1 MFEYA
6 YQVQSHKYMAA
17 ANGSTSF
24 PVDASANELFSMSIP
39 ADASANELF
48 STSFPTDASANELFS
63 TSFPVDASAN
73 ELWNSMQR
81 SLHYP
86 APCLANKTP
95 DLFWDANVNG
105 SAHTIQFLTGLV
117 QIDGQNKL
125 IYEHGGPLFPAL
137 KMQAPHWYE
146 IAADAFIAT
155 YAWHGTTDTR
165 PLLQALVLTLINQA
179 HEKFVSCNPGWN
191 VEHVII
197 PFDNTFYLTSFDNP
211 QFMTILKKAVA
222 AAQAAFYARTLD
234 VVRYLLLPSH
244 SEPMHPGIINSDVGL
259 TAEQLAYINSLVA
272 WDTRTGYNLWHDFRP
287 DDTGVMTIYLFQ
299 RRSLV
304 FLVHTAHFDVWS
316 PGYLYVQQL
325 YKNPETGCEEWV
337 PSPPQVTFN
346 NLASCYNRFYARRV
360 PGFTPAQ
367 NESAFRSLHDS

>member
-1 MFEYA
+1 
-6 YQVQSHKYMAA
+6 MAA

-125 IYEHGGPLFPAL
+125 IYDHGGPLFHAL
-137 KMQAPHWYE
+137 KMHAPHWYE

-155 YAWHGTTDTR
+155 YAWHGTTDPR
-165 PLLQALVLTLINQA
+165 PLLQALVITLINQA
-179 HEKFVSCNPGWN
+179 HEKFVSFNPGWN

-244 SEPMHPGIINSDVGL
+244 SEPIHPGVIDSDTIL
-259 TAEQLAYINSLVA
+259 TPHQFVYINNLVT
-272 WDTRTGYNLWHDFRP
+272 WDTSTGFNLWHDFCP
-287 DDTGVMTIYLFQ
+287 DNTGVMTTYLFQ
-299 RRSLV
+299 CHSLV
-304 FLVHTAHFDVWS
+304 FLIQRAHFEVWS
-316 PGYLYVQQL
+316 PGYMYIQQL
-325 YKNPETGCEEWV
+325 YKNPETGCEEWG
-337 PSPPQVTFN
+337 SVTT
-346 NLASCYNRFYARRV
+346 AK
-360 PGFTPAQ
+360 
-367 NESAFRSLHDS
+367 LHSTTWLLTTANSEEDGAWVNSGTE